1 MIKKNGFGL
10 RNYVENG
17 NLIAEVKLPRVKK
30 EDIRIEG
37 GEEGFCVK
45 AKRNK
50 KHYESCYFLGHC
62 VDPTLARADFIK
74 GTLRL
79 RIPLKSEDIHAW
91 PVRLR

>member
-1 MIKKNGFGL
+1 MRKKDGCSI
-10 RNYVENG
+10 RNYIEND

-37 GEEGFCVK
+37 GAEGFCVK
-45 AKRNK
+45 AKLNK
-50 KHYESCYFLGHC
+50 KRYESCYFLGHC
-62 VDPTLARADFIK
+62 VDPTLARVDFIK

-91 PVRLR
+91 PLRLY